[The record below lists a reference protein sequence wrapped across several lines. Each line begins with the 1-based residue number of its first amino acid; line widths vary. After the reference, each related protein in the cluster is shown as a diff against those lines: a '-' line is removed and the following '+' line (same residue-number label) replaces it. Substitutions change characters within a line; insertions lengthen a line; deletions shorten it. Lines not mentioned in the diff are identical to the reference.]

1 MGVCVGD
8 WARSLV
14 LLGNSLKVCGDISDC
29 HRDGPGFYWH
39 LVGGDQRTMVFCTG
53 HPESVPP
60 TVPQVGKHPVC
71 GQLGLEPNSV
81 VHVHSSHC
89 FMVAPNFQEGKHRLS
104 GRKHILTLCLVCSS
118 AGLFT
123 GFEKSCL

>member
-1 MGVCVGD
+1 MGGGD

-60 TVPQVGKHPVC
+60 TVPQVGRHPV
-71 GQLGLEPNSV
+71 V
-81 VHVHSSHC
+81 VTWA
-89 FMVAPNFQEGKHRLS
+89 MN
-104 GRKHILTLCLVCSS
+104 LTLLCMYTQAIASWLHRIFKKASTASVEESIY
-118 AGLFT
+118 
-123 GFEKSCL
+123 